1 METILKPKHVQGV
14 YAAVLTPRSLPGE
27 VDVPAFTS
35 ILRFLAEKDVRR
47 FAVNGATGEFCLT
60 TPAQLELLL
69 QTVQAVCKDAE
80 VLCGVGAASA
90 AQTLELAAVAER
102 AGVQSLLLPMPYFF
116 PYAQQDL
123 VAFCEEVAR
132 KSRGPVLLYNL
143 PQFTTGL
150 DEQTVCDLCDS
161 VPNIIGIKDSSGS
174 LEILRALRDR
184 VPDACR
190 IVGNDQALA
199 PAMQEDL
206 CDGVVSGVACVVPE
220 LIRELYRQ
228 TAGSPG
234 FAQRSGELNA
244 LLEQIS
250 EFPTPWGLKWIAEER
265 DLLSASFALPLS
277 PQRRA
282 EGVALKAWVRTWL
295 PTLSA
300 GQPLAHAAD
309 QVP

>member
-1 METILKPKHVQGV
+1 METTLKPKHVQGV
-14 YAAVLTPRSLPGE
+14 YAAVLTPRSPAGD
-27 VDVPAFTS
+27 VDVSAFTS
-35 ILRFLAEKDVRR
+35 VIRFLAEKGVRR

-69 QTVQAVCKDAE
+69 ATVQAVCEGAE
-80 VLCGVGAASA
+80 VICGVGAASVT
-90 AQTLELAAVAER
+90 QTLEFAAVAER

-123 VAFCEEVAR
+123 WIFCEEVAR
-132 KSRGPVLLYNL
+132 KVTIPVLLYNL

-150 DEQTVCDLCDS
+150 EIQTVCELCKS
-161 VPNIIGIKDSSGS
+161 VPTIVGIKDSSGS
-174 LEILRALRDR
+174 LDILRALRNQ

-220 LIRELYRQ
+220 LIRDLYHRA
-228 TAGSPG
+228 AGSPD
-234 FAQRSGELNA
+234 FAYLSGRLDD
-244 LLEQIS
+244 LLEQLQ

-265 DLLSASFALPLS
+265 KLFDASFALPPS
-277 PQRRA
+277 PQRRTDGA
-282 EGVALKAWVRTWL
+282 ALKQWFRTWL
-295 PTLSA
+295 PTLQA
-300 GQPLAHAAD
+300 PTHLLGQR
-309 QVP
+309 V